1 MTTLVLGAYGQ
12 VGSALRATFGDDGT
26 YVFASRSDIN
36 LEKPDLIADYLGRKK
51 PACIVNAAAYTQVD
65 LAESEK
71 EKAFAVNSTAVEIL
85 ANYAFEHGATL
96 VHYST
101 DYVFDGETVAPYLE
115 TDSPAPINVYG
126 KSKWSGEQKII
137 SSGCRYIIFRTSW
150 VISAVGKNFIKTILR
165 LARERDSLNVV
176 NDQIGSPTSANLIAK
191 ATKEILSSDSKDP
204 IERGIYHLASSGVT
218 TGFDVARF
226 AIKTANERDFKTRCR
241 ASDVLPITTSQYPLP
256 APRPRNSKLNT
267 GKLEKIFGKG
277 FPRWERCVEEVVR
290 EIVEGKVEL

>member
-12 VGSALRATFGDDGT
+12 VGSALRATLGDDGT
-26 YVFASRSDIN
+26 YVFASRSDID
-36 LEKPDLIADYLGRKK
+36 LEKPDLIADYLLQKK

-65 LAESEK
+65 LAESEE

-85 ANYAFEHGATL
+85 ANYAFEYDATL

-101 DYVFDGETVAPYLE
+101 DYVFNGEATAPYLE

-137 SSGCRYIIFRTSW
+137 SSGCRHIIFRTSW

-165 LARERDSLNVV
+165 LARERGSLSVV
-176 NDQIGSPTSANLIAK
+176 NDQIGSPTSANLIAR
-191 ATKEILSSDSKDP
+191 ATKEILLSDFRDE
-204 IERGIYHLASSGVT
+204 IEEGIYHLASSGAT
-218 TGFDVARF
+218 TWFDVAKF
-226 AIKTANERDFKTRCR
+226 AIRAANERNFKTRCGE
-241 ASDVLPITTSQYPLP
+241 SNVLPIATSQYPLP
-256 APRPRNSKLNT
+256 APRPSNSKLNT

>member
-12 VGSALRATFGDDGT
+12 VGSALRATLGDDGA

-51 PACIVNAAAYTQVD
+51 PTCIVNAAAYTQVD

-71 EKAFAVNSTAVEIL
+71 EKAFAVNSTAVAIL

-176 NDQIGSPTSANLIAK
+176 NDQIGSPTSANLIARV
-191 ATKEILSSDSKDP
+191 TKEILLSDSKDP
-204 IERGIYHLASSGVT
+204 IEKGVYHLASSGVT
-218 TGFDVARF
+218 TWFDVARF
-226 AIKTANERDFKTRCR
+226 AIKTANERDLKTRC
-241 ASDVLPITTSQYPLP
+241 SESGVLPITTSQYPLP

-267 GKLEKIFGKG
+267 GKLDKILSKRL
-277 FPRWERCVEEVVR
+277 PRWERCVEEVVR
-290 EIVEGKVEL
+290 EIVEGEVEL

>member
-26 YVFASRSDIN
+26 HVFASRSDIN

-51 PACIVNAAAYTQVD
+51 PTCIVNAAAYTQVD

-71 EKAFAVNSTAVEIL
+71 EKAFAVNSTAVAIL

-176 NDQIGSPTSANLIAK
+176 NDQIGSPTSANLIARV
-191 ATKEILSSDSKDP
+191 TKEILLSDSKDP
-204 IERGIYHLASSGVT
+204 IEKGVYHLASSGVT
-218 TGFDVARF
+218 TWFDVARF

-267 GKLEKIFGKG
+267 GKLDKILSKRL
-277 FPRWERCVEEVVR
+277 PRWERCVEEVVR
-290 EIVEGKVEL
+290 EIVEGEVEL

>member
-176 NDQIGSPTSANLIAK
+176 NDQIGSPTSANLIARV
-191 ATKEILSSDSKDP
+191 TKEILSSDSNDP
-204 IERGIYHLASSGVT
+204 IEKGIYHLASSGVT
-218 TGFDVARF
+218 TWFDVARF
-226 AIKTANERDFKTRCR
+226 AIKTANERDFKTRCSE
-241 ASDVLPITTSQYPLP
+241 SDVLPITTSQYPLP
-256 APRPRNSKLNT
+256 AARPCNSKLNT
-267 GKLEKIFGKG
+267 GKLDKILSKRL
-277 FPRWERCVEEVVR
+277 PRWERCVEEVVR
-290 EIVEGKVEL
+290 EIVEGEVEL

>member
-1 MTTLVLGAYGQ
+1 MRTLVLGADGQ
-12 VGSALRATFGDDGT
+12 VGSALRTTLGDDGT
-26 YVFASRSDIN
+26 TFVSRSDID
-36 LEKPDLIADYLGRKK
+36 LEKPDLIADYLLRKK

-65 LAESEK
+65 LAESEV

-85 ANYAFEHGATL
+85 AKYALDHDATL

-101 DYVFDGETVAPYLE
+101 DYVFDGETTVPYLE

-126 KSKWSGEQKII
+126 KSKWSGEQKIV
-137 SSGCRYIIFRTSW
+137 SSGCRHIIFRTSW

-165 LARERDSLNVV
+165 LAQDRGSLSVV
-176 NDQIGSPTSANLIAK
+176 NDQIGSPTSANLIARV
-191 ATKEILSSDSKDP
+191 TKEILLSDSKDP
-204 IERGIYHLASSGVT
+204 IEKGIYHLASSGVT
-218 TGFDVARF
+218 TWFDVARF

-267 GKLEKIFGKG
+267 GKLEKILSKG
-277 FPRWERCVEEVVR
+277 LPRWERCVEEVVR
-290 EIVEGKVEL
+290 EIVEGEVEL

>member
-12 VGSALRATFGDDGT
+12 VGSALRATLGDDGAH
-26 YVFASRSDIN
+26 VFASRSDID
-36 LEKPDLIADYLGRKK
+36 LEKPDLIVDYLLREK

-65 LAESEK
+65 LAESEE

-85 ANYAFEHGATL
+85 AKYAFEHDATL

-101 DYVFDGETVAPYLE
+101 DYVFDGETTAPYLE

-176 NDQIGSPTSANLIAK
+176 NDQIGSPTSANLIARV
-191 ATKEILSSDSKDP
+191 TKEILLSDSKDP
-204 IERGIYHLASSGVT
+204 IEKGIYHLASSGVT
-218 TGFDVARF
+218 TWFDVARF
-226 AIKTANERDFKTRCR
+226 AIKTANERDFKTHCSE
-241 ASDVLPITTSQYPLP
+241 SDVLPITTSQYPLP
-256 APRPRNSKLNT
+256 AARPRNSKLNA

-290 EIVEGKVEL
+290 EIVEGEVEL